1 MTEAV
6 SDTSKKHKRF
16 DASRLPASEKA
27 RALITD
33 VRRELMNYE
42 IARHPRARARQTST
56 QRTFDRIVSA
66 VVCDLA
72 HAALTDPDTWRHISL
87 SKRSKGGELVGAT
100 FMTEQRI
107 KIIEWL
113 ATPELDWLELNKAE
127 QIRNPFGGQQS
138 TIRASARLRRHI
150 DERGLQ
156 FGDIGRDPELMG
168 DPIVL
173 RSSKVRGKA
182 TALQVPA
189 GEPAETYRT
198 EMLRINAWLAAAD
211 IECDPD
217 DRGDE
222 RDTGDRWLTRIFN
235 NGRLD
240 HGGRPTGGFWAHM
253 SSSNR
258 LRDIRING
266 EPVASLDYGQCGIRI
281 AYGLVGAEPP
291 QSDLYEVPGLEG
303 YREGVKKVFIS
314 QFFSGKQHGRK
325 PQGSAKHLPKGL
337 TIREIEELILR
348 HHQPLRSMF
357 YAGDGMSIQCK
368 EGHILVRCLLE
379 LMDSG
384 IVALPVYDCLVVP
397 RSSVDKSREV
407 MLRCFKQLASVE
419 GMVVANYGDES
430 RAQQ

>member
-1 MTEAV
+1 MTEAA
-6 SDTSKKHKRF
+6 SDTPSKHKRF
-16 DASRLPASEKA
+16 DASRLPASEQA
-27 RALITD
+27 RALVTD
-33 VRRELMNYE
+33 VRRELLNYE
-42 IARHPRARARQTST
+42 AARHPRARARQVSP

-72 HAALTDPDTWRHISL
+72 HAALTDPDSWRHISL
-87 SKRSKGGELVGAT
+87 SKRSKADELVGAP

-113 ATPELDWLELNKAE
+113 ATPELGWLELNKAE

-156 FGDIGRDPELMG
+156 LGDIGRDLDLMG
-168 DPIVL
+168 DPIAL
-173 RSSKVRGKA
+173 RSTKVRGKA
-182 TALQVPA
+182 TALQVPT
-189 GEPAETYRT
+189 GEPAETYRA

-211 IECDPD
+211 IECGPD
-217 DRGDE
+217 DEGNE

-240 HGGRPTGGFWAHM
+240 NGGRPTGGFWAQM

-266 EPVASLDYGQCGIRI
+266 EPVSSLDYGQCGVRI
-281 AYGLVGAEPP
+281 AYGLVGAKPP
-291 QSDLYEVPGLEG
+291 EGDLYDVPGLEH

-314 QFFSGKQHGRK
+314 QFFSTKQHDRK
-325 PQGSAKHLPKGL
+325 PQGSAKHLPKDL
-337 TIREIEELILR
+337 TIREVEELILR
-348 HHQPLRSMF
+348 HHRPLRPMF
-357 YAGDGMSIQCK
+357 YAGEGMSIQCK

-379 LMDSG
+379 LLDRG

-397 RSSVDKSREV
+397 RSAVDKSREV
-407 MLRCFKQLASVE
+407 MLRCFKHLASVE
-419 GMVVANYGDES
+419 GMVVASYGDES
-430 RAQQ
+430 